1 MYKDLLPIGSVVLL
15 KEAKTRLMITGRII
29 ASEKNDKIYDYSGCI
44 YPLGITD
51 NEGFYFFNRDDIE
64 RVYFI
69 GFQDEEELAFREDIL
84 SQLGELKIKDGQIV
98 SAEED

>member
-1 MYKDLLPIGSVVLL
+1 
-15 KEAKTRLMITGRII
+15 MITGRII